1 MRHDSADAAQLTALG
16 YATSLPRRFTPL
28 SLFGLAFN
36 ILNTWAVLSASLP
49 LSLPSGGPSA
59 AVWGLFLAGTGN
71 LCLAISLAEF
81 LSAYPTAGGQYHWLA
96 TISPR
101 QYAPFLSW
109 LSGWI
114 TVFGWI
120 AVTASGSLLASQLIV
135 GLIMPPEGHQPT
147 NMHQFMAY
155 IFITLI
161 ALVVNMWMSHY
172 LPLLNKF
179 TLFWSLTGLVVV
191 PLTVLAFNRTHWAE
205 PSFVFGGVINE
216 SGWPDGIAWLL
227 GSLQAGLA
235 LNGFDAVSHI
245 IEEIP
250 NAQAIGPRIMI
261 GSVALGI
268 FTGFCFIVAILTS
281 SGGADEIAGIIQS
294 PLGPLMHILY
304 TSIGDRRV
312 ATGLL
317 LIVFLF
323 GTIAIMTTSSRMV
336 FAFARDGGLPASH
349 IFQHVNKRHGIPAS
363 SLCLSAII
371 TSLFGCIFLISATA
385 FNAIS
390 SASVASLGLSYTL
403 PIIVHCIQGRD
414 KLPPRVFT
422 LSPILGWAVNLVGVV
437 YGLSSS
443 MLFLLPSKLPITR
456 YTMNYGQVALAAVL
470 ILCVQTWVS
479 HGRYHYCG
487 PATTQYVRIL
497 NNVDDTDDIDDTDDT
512 ESASNAQA
520 T

>member
-1 MRHDSADAAQLTALG
+1 MEHQSTDAAQLNAMG

-28 SLFGLAFN
+28 SLLGLAFN
-36 ILNTWAVLSASLP
+36 ILNSWAVLSASLP

-135 GLIMPPEGHQPT
+135 GLVMSQEGRQPT
-147 NMHQFMAY
+147 NVHQFIAY
-155 IFITLI
+155 ISLTLI
-161 ALVVNMWMSHY
+161 ALVVNVWMSHH
-172 LPLLNKF
+172 LPLLSKLA
-179 TLFWSLTGLVVV
+179 LFWSLSGLVII
-191 PLTVLAFNRTHWAE
+191 PLTTLTYNRTHWAE
-205 PSFVFGGVINE
+205 LSFVFGGFIND
-216 SGWPDGIAWLL
+216 SGWPDGVAWLL

-250 NAQAIGPRIMI
+250 NAQAAGPKIMI
-261 GSVALGI
+261 GSVVLGI
-268 FTGFCFIVAILTS
+268 FTGFCFIVAILIS
-281 SGGADEIAGIIQS
+281 SGGPDEIAGIIQS

-304 TSIGDRRV
+304 TSTGDYRI
-312 ATGLL
+312 ATTLVF
-317 LIVFLF
+317 IVFTCLFF

-349 IFQHVNKRHGIPAS
+349 IFQHISKRHGIPVNG
-363 SLCLSAII
+363 LCLSALM
-371 TSLFGCIFLISATA
+371 TGLLGCIFLVSATA

-390 SASVASLGLSYTL
+390 SASVATLSLSYTL

-414 KLPPRVFT
+414 KLPPRAFT
-422 LSPILGWAVNLVGVV
+422 LPPTVGWVVNIAGVA
-437 YGLSSS
+437 YGVLSSI
-443 MLFLLPSKLPITR
+443 LFLLPSQLPITSR
-456 YTMNYGQVALAAVL
+456 TMNYGQLALIAVFL
-470 ILCVQTWVS
+470 LCVQTWIS
-479 HGRYHYCG
+479 HGRHHYFG
-487 PATTQYVRIL
+487 PAITQYISIPDSV
-497 NNVDDTDDIDDTDDT
+497 IDDPDDN
-512 ESASNAQA
+512 ESAPSL
-520 T
+520 